1 MSIYPTAYYRLF
13 FGYFLVDVLECSEI
27 SLVKKVIVVCLA
39 DGLQLHRFLAKSPST
54 IAMHR
59 LYIRRGFT
67 ISLLEAS
74 PQLISKPF
82 QQLFRK
88 THLAA
93 GADVY

>member
-13 FGYFLVDVLECSEI
+13 FGYFLGDVLECSEI

-67 ISLLEAS
+67 TSLLEAS
-74 PQLISKPF
+74 PQLSKLF
-82 QQLFRK
+82 QQLSRK
-88 THLAA
+88 NHLAA